1 MTIFRSK
8 NLRFCFAVSSRL
20 NVPASAA
27 NLKDLRKVLNS
38 NICIDQF
45 EQPRAASLLLG
56 YQPLI
61 GSFLEG
67 PTVPRSQETPIE
79 PPVFYVAQP
88 TSDFPQVDHPD
99 LIPTGEVSEMAPP
112 VNIFKVIGKKSKGAS
127 SSKSK
132 GKSKQGA
139 QPRKSRRAIF
149 EVIAPEQP

>member
-27 NLKDLRKVLNS
+27 NLEDLRKVLNS
-38 NICIDQF
+38 NIYIDQF

-88 TSDFPQVDHPD
+88 NSDFPQVDHLD

-112 VNIFKVIGKKSKGAS
+112 VDIFEVIGKKSKEATR
-127 SSKSK
+127 SKSK
-132 GKSKQGA
+132 GKSK
-139 QPRKSRRAIF
+139 
-149 EVIAPEQP
+149 